1 MRWDLHEWLP
11 TRSRTSPDA
20 EDSEERKDVTG
31 GTMRSTGDATAADPD
46 RPLVTAVVTTYNRP
60 SYLRDSVESVLA
72 QTYDRIELVVVDDC
86 SETPASETLAGLDVE
101 SLVRYQ
107 CLRHD
112 TNRGVNAARNTGV
125 EAGSGTYVA
134 FLDDDDRWVPEK
146 IERQVEGFEAADED
160 AGVVYSG
167 LKAIHEDGVREESP
181 PRIDGD
187 MTKALLC
194 RNVVGSMSV
203 VMVRRDLATAVP
215 FDEEFEAWAD
225 LEWFVR
231 VSQHAAFVRFPEPL
245 VVYEYTSHGRLS
257 DDFEKK
263 RRGYYSF
270 LDRFDDVAA
279 SYGRPFH
286 RKMRAWA
293 AYRTGSSALYTGS
306 YTEARCFLLVAVT
319 QYPLELRFLKYLLT
333 SLGGR
338 STHQLAQRIA
348 RALG

>member
-1 MRWDLHEWLP
+1 MFGTTTLRDRLP
-11 TRSRTSPDA
+11 SFIS
-20 EDSEERKDVTG
+20 G
-31 GTMRSTGDATAADPD
+31 STGAGDDSDADASG
-46 RPLVTAVVTTYNRP
+46 PLVTVVVTTYNRP
-60 SYLRDSVESVLA
+60 SYLRDCVESVLS
-72 QTYDRIELVVVDDC
+72 QTYEPIELVVVDDC
-86 SETPASETLAGLDVE
+86 SDTPAGETLAEVDTD
-101 SLVRYQ
+101 SLAGYQ
-107 CLRHD
+107 CVRHR

-125 EAGSGTYVA
+125 EAGTGAYVA

-146 IERQVEGFEAADED
+146 VERHVETFEAAGED
-160 AGVVYSG
+160 VGVVYSG
-167 LKAIHEDGVREESP
+167 LKAIHEDGAREELP

-187 MTKALLC
+187 LTKALLC

-203 VMVRRDLATAVP
+203 VMVRADVARAVP

-231 VSQHAAFVRFPEPL
+231 VSQRVAFVRLPEAL

-263 RRGYYSF
+263 RRGYDSF

-293 AYRTGSSALYTGS
+293 AFRAGSSALYTGN
-306 YTEARCFLLVAVT
+306 YGEARRLLFTAVAR
-319 QYPLELRFLKYLLT
+319 YPLEPRFFTFLLA

-338 STHQLAQRIA
+338 STHLLARGLS
-348 RALG
+348 RSLD